1 VLLHGL
7 TDSSA
12 CWPAVLPRLAADR
25 TVLAFDARGHGGTP
39 LPDEP
44 FTVSAL
50 ADDVAEALR
59 GLDLGP
65 VLVVGHSMG
74 GVTAE
79 ALALRHPDL
88 VAGLLLEDP
97 AWRGSDDPGAPAW
110 LAEELARVAGR
121 TAEQIATVGRTLMP
135 TWSEAEIAGW
145 AESETGMDP
154 RLAEVAHDWAERDW
168 VEVLAEVRVPVTLVT
183 ADPAVGSVVRPE
195 QVERAAAL
203 LGTAPDG
210 LLTHVPA
217 AGSGHNV
224 RREAPGVY
232 LAALDATVA
241 RVDDLAGVG
250 RVRAED

>member
-1 VLLHGL
+1 
-7 TDSSA
+7 
-12 CWPAVLPRLAADR
+12 VLPRLAADR

-39 LPDEP
+39 LPDAP

-97 AWRGSDDPGAPAW
+97 AWRAADDPGAPAW
-110 LAEELARVAGR
+110 LADELVRFVGWSV
-121 TAEQIATVGRTLMP
+121 EQIAAEGRRLMP
-135 TWSEAEIAGW
+135 AWSDAEILGW
-145 AESETGMDP
+145 ARSETLLDP
-154 RLAEVAHDWAERDW
+154 RLVEVPHNWSERDW
-168 VEVLAEVRVPVTLVT
+168 VESLAELRVPVTLVT
-183 ADPAVGSVVRPE
+183 ADPAVGSVVRPA
-195 QVERAAAL
+195 QVERATAL
-203 LGTAPDG
+203 LGAAPDG

-217 AGSGHNV
+217 PGAGHNV

-232 LAALDATVA
+232 LAALDAAVA
-241 RVDDLAGVG
+241 LADAGIDAGG
-250 RVRAED
+250 RPAGD